1 MIKRAVLMSVGTVV
15 FVIGVI
21 LFPLPGPFG
30 IPTMVIGLSI
40 MLKAS
45 NRVKRL
51 TIRLVHKNRH
61 SSRFW
66 RKIRGLHKQIRNQ

>member
-1 MIKRAVLMSVGTVV
+1 MVV

-21 LFPLPGPFG
+21 LFPMPGPFG

-45 NRVKRL
+45 DRVKRL

-66 RKIRGLHKQIRNQ
+66 RIIRNLHKRMGNS